1 MAGHTKYVIA
11 AVLLVAAV
19 VYLIISS
26 TGSQA
31 HYFATIDELRAQGNK
46 AVGRKMT
53 VSGAILGDSIR
64 YDASIPQVTFTI
76 VEVPGD
82 LKEIERAGGLAKV
95 LHDAVAN
102 PSASRL
108 VIVYRDVKPDLLRG
122 EAQAIIRGQLKEDGR
137 FYADQVLLKC
147 PSRYKEALPGQAGGA

>member
-1 MAGHTKYVIA
+1 M
-11 AVLLVAAV
+11 
-19 VYLIISS
+19 
-26 TGSQA
+26 
-31 HYFATIDELRAQGNK
+31 
-46 AVGRKMT
+46 
-53 VSGAILGDSIR
+53 
-64 YDASIPQVTFTI
+64 
-76 VEVPGD
+76 
-82 LKEIERAGGLAKV
+82 AKV